1 MNKMRLGKR
10 AILIFTALV
19 CAFML
24 MLASSAD
31 DSATSDTDASDDT
44 TIKKMEQQI
53 ADIQAKIDAQNEF
66 ISSATDELES
76 FYETKEYYDNLL
88 ALYTQLADANEALAA
103 ELEVQIAA
111 LEEEIAAQQALC
123 DELYEQIKERIRISY
138 ESGDTSY
145 IEMLFEADSIIDFL
159 IGLDYSIS
167 IMQYDSRKL
176 AEYDEAKSVLDAE
189 MATLLEEKTKQ
200 ETTSAQYAAAL
211 AQYEASS
218 AEMEQ
223 YISETLASISDSEAL
238 IEDMEASL
246 DEASSELSAWLDDYI
261 ARNGAT
267 TVTTEDTTTETET
280 ETEAETTTTV
290 AETTTAEENTTVE
303 DSAVEE
309 STAEDTTGEDTTAA
323 DDTTADDATAGDA
336 TASDETTGD
345 SGDDTDEPVETD
357 DTDGGDDDDSGTSS
371 GVSFIWPLPTQ
382 YTTITSYFG
391 ARPDPFTGAASNH
404 GAIDIYAPSG
414 TDIYA
419 AASGTVILSQ
429 SYSTYGNCIIID
441 HGNGIF
447 TLYAHAS
454 KLLVSVGDTVTQGQV
469 IAYVGMTGR
478 ATGYHLHFEVRL
490 GSTRVD
496 PLGYVSVP

>member
-1 MNKMRLGKR
+1 MNEMRLGKR

-31 DSATSDTDASDDT
+31 DSATSDTGASDDT

-111 LEEEIAAQQALC
+111 LEAEISAQQALC

-145 IEMLFEADSIIDFL
+145 IEMLFEADSIVDFL

-246 DEASSELSAWLDDYI
+246 DEASNELSAWLDDYI

-280 ETEAETTTTV
+280 ETTTAEETTEAE
-290 AETTTAEENTTVE
+290 ETTTAEDTTVE
-303 DSAVEE
+303 E
-309 STAEDTTGEDTTAA
+309 STGEDTTVEDTTA
-323 DDTTADDATAGDA
+323 DDTTAGDATAGDA
-336 TASDETTGD
+336 AAGDETTGV
-345 SGDDTDEPVETD
+345 SGDDTDEPE
-357 DTDGGDDDDSGTSS
+357 DTDETGGDDSDTSS

>member
-280 ETEAETTTTV
+280 ETTV
-290 AETTTAEENTTVE
+290 EETTTAEETTTVE
-303 DSAVEE
+303 ETTKAEETTTAEETTVEE
-309 STAEDTTGEDTTAA
+309 STGEDTTAA
-323 DDTTADDATAGDA
+323 DDTTAGNA

-345 SGDDTDEPVETD
+345 SGDDTDEPEETD
-357 DTDGGDDDDSGTSS
+357 DTDGDDSDTSS

>member
-24 MLASSAD
+24 KLASSAD
-31 DSATSDTDASDDT
+31 DSATSNTAASDDT

-145 IEMLFEADSIIDFL
+145 IEMLFEADSIVDFL

-267 TVTTEDTTTETET
+267 TVTTEYTRTETDT
-280 ETEAETTTTV
+280 ETTTAGV
-290 AETTTAEENTTVE
+290 ETTTAEETTTVE
-303 DSAVEE
+303 EPTEAEE
-309 STAEDTTGEDTTAA
+309 TTTAEDTTGEDTTG
-323 DDTTADDATAGDA
+323 DDTTAGDTTAGNA

-345 SGDDTDEPVETD
+345 SGDDTDEPEDTD
-357 DTDGGDDDDSGTSS
+357 DTGGDDSDTSS

-382 YTTITSYFG
+382 YTTITSY
-391 ARPDPFTGAASNH
+391 
-404 GAIDIYAPSG
+404 
-414 TDIYA
+414 
-419 AASGTVILSQ
+419 
-429 SYSTYGNCIIID
+429 
-441 HGNGIF
+441 
-447 TLYAHAS
+447 
-454 KLLVSVGDTVTQGQV
+454 
-469 IAYVGMTGR
+469 
-478 ATGYHLHFEVRL
+478 
-490 GSTRVD
+490 
-496 PLGYVSVP
+496 

>member
-19 CAFML
+19 FAFML

-111 LEEEIAAQQALC
+111 LEAEIAAQQALC

-280 ETEAETTTTV
+280 ETTTV
-290 AETTTAEENTTVE
+290 EETTTAEETTTVE
-303 DSAVEE
+303 ETTKAEETTTAEETTVEE
-309 STAEDTTGEDTTAA
+309 STGEDTTAA
-323 DDTTADDATAGDA
+323 DDTTAGDTTAGNA

-345 SGDDTDEPVETD
+345 SGDDTDEPEETD
-357 DTDGGDDDDSGTSS
+357 DTGGDDSDTSS